1 MREARSLNL
10 RTFVYMS
17 TKYPP
22 LSSPLLSHLNNHH
35 IINNHLTVSLSPVA
49 CTHTWQSSVRRHKFR
64 TTLRPSLWAA
74 ELGRWGLVGQLH
86 TKKKELTQ
94 GNTNSYCEGIKSKNK
109 SSQKVN
115 GISMILFWDQM
126 QTPTWNLN
134 DGPRCGPRRA
144 ETEIRAGQVRHWSL
158 LCKLHKGTGLFSPF
172 SLAPLA
178 SDLKCQHGNLPII
191 LNLNGEKFGS
201 LVRPELVGKY
211 GQSHPLIFHF
221 FPVSKLIVNFHY
233 SGAGHLKFS
242 FFVHTLD
249 ICSPLPLS
257 QLKHGKKERA
267 KSKSVR
273 IWLGR
278 KARETI

>member
-1 MREARSLNL
+1 MYR
-10 RTFVYMS
+10 S

-35 IINNHLTVSLSPVA
+35 MINNHLTVSLSPVGLYP
-49 CTHTWQSSVRRHKFR
+49 HTAERCQEAQIQDHSQA
-64 TTLRPSLWAA
+64 LSLGCRVGNVGISWAA
-74 ELGRWGLVGQLH
+74 AYQ
-86 TKKKELTQ
+86 KKEFTQ
-94 GNTNSYCEGIKSKNK
+94 GNTNSYCEGIKSKDK

-115 GISMILFWDQM
+115 GISMTLFWDQM

-144 ETEIRAGQVRHWSL
+144 ETEIRARQVRHWSL

-172 SLAPLA
+172 SLVSLA
-178 SDLKCQHGNLPII
+178 SDLKCQCGNLPII

-211 GQSHPLIFHF
+211 GQSQPLIFHF
-221 FPVSKLIVNFHY
+221 FPISKLIVNFHY

-249 ICSPLPLS
+249 ICSPLPLY

-278 KARETI
+278 KPRKTIWV